1 MWNQTV
7 HTDTEVTANTPN
19 IIIKHQK
26 SENMHT
32 DRSGN
37 TRRQKCC
44 AKQSSKEVKCKS
56 LCIEIQRMWNLKC
69 MIIPVIIGV
78 TGIVTKD
85 VRKNLETLPAKHTID
100 SLQKTAVL

>member
-1 MWNQTV
+1 
-7 HTDTEVTANTPN
+7 
-19 IIIKHQK
+19 
-26 SENMHT
+26 
-32 DRSGN
+32 
-37 TRRQKCC
+37 
-44 AKQSSKEVKCKS
+44 
-56 LCIEIQRMWNLKC
+56 